1 MKKHFKKLLITLLA
15 AVGTLCLAAGL
26 VACNDG
32 EDNKGA
38 TNGNAVAL
46 IAPTVT
52 MEDKTLSWKAVAH
65 ATGYIVY
72 ENGESVSEQT
82 ETTYEITQEYPG
94 NYEYTVKATTTEKG
108 YKESSLSKAVSFK
121 VDPYKLATPVISISD
136 KGVISWQAV
145 EGADGYDIYENG
157 EYVAST
163 SELSYEIEQDYPDVF
178 SYSVVATSTNAV
190 VYSKSDKSEPK
201 DYKVPLHITINLDM
215 PVEISSVTITLYTLA
230 GVKVDEATATYSEG
244 VCKFV
249 TEWGEYLAKV
259 SDGITAEYAATWAHL
274 STVRRSEIITI
285 VKVEEDNVLTLGQN
299 NLSVTFPA
307 GENYVN
313 KNYIFTAGASEDK
326 YHSIFAAEDAT
337 GLQIKAAGVTV
348 VYTDSGI
355 YKGSFATEENEV
367 IIVKISFQRPT
378 VEVENPD
385 EEPELEEITLSYSF
399 EIVNYEIKVPVKV
412 LFEAYNID
420 HAATMY
426 GDYVNTIYDSCVR
439 YIAAEDVKEDGT
451 YELFVPSTHAH
462 NTFITVTINGKSFQ
476 LNGGGIA
483 KVELKAGEQVR
494 IEFVLSSP
502 AEIIFYVYMA

>member
-1 MKKHFKKLLITLLA
+1 M
-15 AVGTLCLAAGL
+15 
-26 VACNDG
+26 
-32 EDNKGA
+32 
-38 TNGNAVAL
+38 
-46 IAPTVT
+46 P
-52 MEDKTLSWKAVAH
+52 
-65 ATGYIVY
+65 
-72 ENGESVSEQT
+72 
-82 ETTYEITQEYPG
+82 
-94 NYEYTVKATTTEKG
+94 
-108 YKESSLSKAVSFK
+108 
-121 VDPYKLATPVISISD
+121 VDI
-136 KGVISWQAV
+136 
-145 EGADGYDIYENG
+145 
-157 EYVAST
+157 
-163 SELSYEIEQDYPDVF
+163 
-178 SYSVVATSTNAV
+178 TNAV
-190 VYSKSDKSEPK
+190 TV
-201 DYKVPLHITINLDM
+201 
-215 PVEISSVTITLYTLA
+215 TLYTLQ

-249 TEWGEYLAKV
+249 TEWGEYVAKV
-259 SDGITAEYAATWAHL
+259 SSGITAEYVATWAHL
-274 STVRRSEIITI
+274 STVRRSETITI

-326 YHSIFAAEDAT
+326 YHSVFAAEDAT

-367 IIVKISFQRPT
+367 IIVRISFQRPT
-378 VEVENPD
+378 VEVENPE

-399 EIVNYEIKVPVKV
+399 EIVDYEIKVPVKV

-420 HAATMY
+420 HAHTMY
-426 GDYVNTIYDSCVR
+426 DDYINTIYDSCVR

-451 YELFVPSTHAH
+451 YELFVPSHHDAG
-462 NTFITVTINGKSFQ
+462 NTFITVNINGKVFQ

-502 AEIIFYVYMA
+502 AEILFYVYMV

>member
-15 AVGTLCLAAGL
+15 AVGTLCIAAGL
-26 VACNDG
+26 AACNDG
-32 EDNKGA
+32 EDNKGG
-38 TNGNAVAL
+38 TTVNAVAL

-82 ETTYEITQEYPG
+82 ETTYGITQEYPG
-94 NYEYTVKATTTEKG
+94 NYEYTVQATTTEKG
-108 YKESSLSKAVSFK
+108 YKESPVSKAVSFK
-121 VDPYKLATPVISISD
+121 VDPFKLATPVISISD

-157 EYVAST
+157 EFVAST
-163 SELSYEIEQDYPDVF
+163 SELSYEIEQTYPDIY
-178 SYSVVATSTNAV
+178 SYSVAATSTNAV

-230 GVKVDEATATYSEG
+230 GVKVDEATVTYTEG

-249 TEWGEYLAKV
+249 TEWGEYVAKV
-259 SDGITAEYAATWAHL
+259 TGGITADYAATWAHL
-274 STVRRSEIITI
+274 STVRRNDTITV
-285 VKVEEDNVLTLGQN
+285 VKVEEDSVLALGQN
-299 NLSVTFPA
+299 DLTVTFPA

-326 YHSIFAAEDAT
+326 YHSFLIAEDTT
-337 GLQIKAAGVTV
+337 GLQITAAGVTV
-348 VYTDSGI
+348 VYTDRNI
-355 YKGSFATEENEV
+355 YTGSFATEENEV

-378 VEVENPD
+378 EEVENPE
-385 EEPELEEITLSYSF
+385 EEPESEEITLSYSF
-399 EIVNYEIKVPVKV
+399 EIVDYEIKVPVKV

-426 GDYVNTIYDSCVR
+426 NDYVNTIYDSCVR

-451 YELFVPSTHAH
+451 YEFFVPSTHAH
-462 NTFITVTINGKSFQ
+462 NTFITVTINGKAYQ